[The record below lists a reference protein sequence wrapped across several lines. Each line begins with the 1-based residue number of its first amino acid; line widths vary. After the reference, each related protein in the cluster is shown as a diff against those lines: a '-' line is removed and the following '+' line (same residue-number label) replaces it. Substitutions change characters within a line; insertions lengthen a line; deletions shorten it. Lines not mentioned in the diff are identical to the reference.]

1 MTKLPQAYLNNCE
14 EGFEV
19 SGMIIRPKSEG
30 TPCSLPCMNAWGDSS
45 QQFVVRKASSGKMTT
60 EFSNR

>member
-1 MTKLPQAYLNNCE
+1 MTRLPQAYLNNCE

-30 TPCSLPCMNAWGDSS
+30 TPRSMNAWGDSS
-45 QQFVVRKASSGKMTT
+45 RQFDAYKASSGKMTT
-60 EFSNR
+60 EFNNR

>member
-1 MTKLPQAYLNNCE
+1 MTRLPQAYLNNCE

-30 TPCSLPCMNAWGDSS
+30 KLDSMDAWGDSS
-45 QQFVVRKASSGKMTT
+45 RQFEACKASPGVEVTRQR
-60 EFSNR
+60 N